1 MNPIVVLGSGLAGIS
16 VVRELRKLDP
26 ERPVV
31 IVTWEDGGFYSKPNI
46 SNAFAQGKSAAQLTI
61 TPRAALSTQLK
72 AEICAGVR
80 VSAIDPQRHEITV
93 DGSPLAYS
101 QLVLAVGAQP
111 IRLPIQ
117 GDGAAEILSV
127 NWLSDYAVF
136 RARLEGKRRVALL
149 GAGLIGCEFA
159 NDLRGAGFE
168 VDVFDIAPQP
178 LGRLLPAQTA
188 AHFRAKLE
196 AAGVRFHFGA
206 SVAQV
211 DREGDGYRLTDN
223 QGRTTAADLVLSA
236 VGLKPEVTLA
246 QAAGLAVYRGIVT
259 DKGLATSA
267 ADIYAV
273 GDCAEVAGLN
283 LPFVMPIMQQ
293 ARALAKTLTGT
304 PTEVVYPAMP
314 VVVKTP
320 ACPAVVCPPANG
332 AVGAWREE
340 PTAAGMRAVFESAD
354 SKPLGFALVG
364 DAVADKQAQAALMPR
379 LCKSQPASEAR
390 RTWLRPPALAR

>member
-1 MNPIVVLGSGLAGIS
+1 MEPVVVLGSGLAGIS
-16 VVRELRKLDP
+16 VVRELRKLDQ

-61 TPRAALSTQLK
+61 TPRDALAAQLK
-72 AEICAGVR
+72 AEIRAGAR
-80 VSAIDPQRHEITV
+80 VTAIDPVRHEITV
-93 DGSPLAYS
+93 DGGTLAYS
-101 QLVLAVGAQP
+101 KLVLAVGAQP
-111 IRLPIQ
+111 IRLPIE

-127 NWLSDYAVF
+127 NWLSNYAVF

-188 AHFRAKLE
+188 AFFRDKLE

-206 SVAQV
+206 SVTRV
-211 DREGDGYRLTDN
+211 EKDGDAYRLTDN
-223 QGRTTAADLVLSA
+223 QGEITRADLVLSA
-236 VGLKPEVTLA
+236 VGLKPEVALA
-246 QAAGLAVYRGIVT
+246 QAAGLSVNRGIVT
-259 DKGLATSA
+259 DKRLATSA

-293 ARALAKTLTGT
+293 ARVLAKTLAGS

-320 ACPAVVCPPANG
+320 ACPAVVCPPAMG
-332 AVGAWREE
+332 AAGAWREE
-340 PTAAGMRAVFESAD
+340 ATAAGMRALFENAD
-354 SKPLGFALVG
+354 GKALGFALVG
-364 DAVADKQAQAALMPR
+364 DAVAEKQALATTMPSS
-379 LCKSQPASEAR
+379 L
-390 RTWLRPPALAR
+390 

>member
-16 VVRELRKLDP
+16 VVRELRKLDQ

-31 IVTWEDGGFYSKPNI
+31 IATWEDGGFYSKPNI
-46 SNAFAQGKSAAQLTI
+46 SNAFAQGRAPAQLMV
-61 TPRAALSTQLK
+61 TPRAILATQLK
-72 AEICAGVR
+72 AEIRAGVR
-80 VSAIDPQRHEITV
+80 VSAIDPARHEVTLE
-93 DGSPLAYS
+93 GAPLPYEK
-101 QLVLAVGAQP
+101 LVLAVGAQP

-117 GDGAAEILSV
+117 GDGAAEIMSV

-136 RARLEGKRRVALL
+136 RARLHGRRRVALL

-188 AHFRAKLE
+188 AFFRERLE
-196 AAGVRFHFGA
+196 ATGVRFHFGV

-211 DREGDGYRLTDN
+211 DKEGDAYRLIDS
-223 QGRTTAADLVLSA
+223 QGGICRVDLVLSA
-236 VGLKPEVTLA
+236 VGLKPEVSLA
-246 QAAGLAVYRGIVT
+246 QAAGLTVSRGIVT
-259 DKGLATSA
+259 DKQLATSA
-267 ADIYAV
+267 PDIYAV

-304 PTEVVYPAMP
+304 PTNVAYPAMP

-320 ACPAVVCPPANG
+320 ACPTVVCPPPMG
-332 AVGAWREE
+332 AAGSWREE
-340 PTAAGMRAVFESAD
+340 ALEGGMRALFEDAAGQ
-354 SKPLGFALVG
+354 PLGFALLG
-364 DAVADKQAQAALMPR
+364 AACAEKQALVSGMP
-379 LCKSQPASEAR
+379 A
-390 RTWLRPPALAR
+390 WL

>member
-16 VVRELRKLDP
+16 VVRELRKLDQ

-61 TPRAALSTQLK
+61 TPRDALASQLK
-72 AEICAGVR
+72 AEIRAGAR
-80 VSAIDPQRHEITV
+80 VTAIDPVRHEITV
-93 DGSPLAYS
+93 DGNTRAYS

-117 GDGAAEILSV
+117 GDGAAEIPSV

-188 AHFRAKLE
+188 AHFRDRLE

-206 SVAQV
+206 SVARV
-211 DREGDGYRLTDN
+211 DKDGDAYRLTDN
-223 QGRTTAADLVLSA
+223 QGEITRADLVLSA
-236 VGLKPEVTLA
+236 VGLKPETTLA
-246 QAAGLAVYRGIVT
+246 QAAGLAVNRGIVA
-259 DKGLATSA
+259 DKHLATSA

-293 ARALAKTLTGT
+293 ARALAKTLSGT
-304 PTEVVYPAMP
+304 PTEVAYPAMP
-314 VVVKTP
+314 VVVKAP
-320 ACPAVVCPPANG
+320 ACPAVVCPPAMG
-332 AVGAWREE
+332 AAGAWREE
-340 PTAAGMRAVFESAD
+340 ATAAGMRALFENAEG
-354 SKPLGFALVG
+354 KALGFALVG
-364 DAVADKQAQAALMPR
+364 DAVAEKQALATTMPSS
-379 LCKSQPASEAR
+379 L
-390 RTWLRPPALAR
+390 

>member
-1 MNPIVVLGSGLAGIS
+1 MKPIVVLGSGLAGIS
-16 VVRELRKLDP
+16 VVRELRKLDQ

-31 IVTWEDGGFYSKPNI
+31 IVTWEDGGFYSKPSI

-61 TPRAALSTQLK
+61 TPRDALAAQLK
-72 AEICAGVR
+72 AEIRAGVR
-80 VSAIDPQRHEITV
+80 VTAIDPERHEITV
-93 DGSPLAYS
+93 DGGALPYA

-117 GDGAAEILSV
+117 GNGAAEILSV

-136 RARLEGKRRVALL
+136 RARLAGKRRVALL

-188 AHFRAKLE
+188 DFFRDKLE

-206 SVAQV
+206 SVSLV
-211 DREGDGYRLTDN
+211 EKDGDAYRLTDN
-223 QGRTTAADLVLSA
+223 QGEITRADLVLSA
-236 VGLKPEVTLA
+236 VGLKPETTLA
-246 QAAGLAVYRGIVT
+246 QAAGLTVNRGIVA
-259 DKGLATSA
+259 DKNLATSV

-293 ARALAKTLTGT
+293 ARALAKTLSGT
-304 PTEVVYPAMP
+304 ATEVVYPAMP

-320 ACPAVVCPPANG
+320 ACPAVVCPPAMG
-332 AVGAWREE
+332 AAGAWREE
-340 PTAAGMRAVFESAD
+340 ATAAGMRALFENAD
-354 SKPLGFALVG
+354 GKVLGFALVG
-364 DAVADKQAQAALMPR
+364 DAVSEKQALAMTMPSS
-379 LCKSQPASEAR
+379 L
-390 RTWLRPPALAR
+390 